1 MSTTVRIPG
10 PLRRYTDNADKVQ
23 VDAGNLVD
31 VINQLNSLFPG
42 IQDRLLDDAG
52 EMRYFVNVYLNRE
65 DVRFLQGLETPIND
79 GDEVSI
85 VPEENEFSEV
95 YDEDLDLEKPDFTSS
110 KQWQLTKYAVSVL
123 VLIALILPGIL
134 FLLDRN
140 GTSSTAATS
149 EEKNHNAVTVP
160 DFTLPNSDGKEVRL
174 SQISSNS
181 ELVILVFYRGY
192 F

>member
-1 MSTTVRIPG
+1 M
-10 PLRRYTDNADKVQ
+10 
-23 VDAGNLVD
+23 
-31 VINQLNSLFPG
+31 NQDQF
-42 IQDRLLDDAG
+42 
-52 EMRYFVNVYLNRE
+52 
-65 DVRFLQGLETPIND
+65 
-79 GDEVSI
+79 
-85 VPEENEFSEV
+85 PEENEFSEV

-174 SQISSNS
+174 SQISSNN